1 MQRLQSS
8 TPSTVSTLQKG
19 ELLMPHAPQVRLPS
33 GLDCI
38 PQHYLSYAHTLE
50 SVSDLASRVAFD
62 DETLVFATEDDKGLY
77 IQVGL
82 IGRENYDRGSVVRP
96 RKLVYG
102 RKWRIDS
109 DTPTSEI
116 VQTIFL
122 AIQKAREHEV
132 RELLTVQDAQSG
144 AISAPLSCHQ
154 DLPLM
159 AQNREWVMG
168 FGADE
173 ASQASQIKGLL
184 SKLHFAQRSL
194 HLQSLNFFGGRA
206 WLVITLGDKP
216 AGRDQEGG
224 LAEFDHVAL
233 CVTFDPGQAHQLIY
247 EVQDALIHVSDRHV
261 EETFRFD
268 GFARFSRQINPL
280 AIARLSVASRPY
292 QRDSQNKTFYS
303 AFQASNYN
311 VDAGRAPH
319 LGIGA
324 LARRNRGVIEGIEG
338 LTGHMPRGLES
349 VQAPLFGTKL
359 QLVE

>member
-1 MQRLQSS
+1 MPSSQVTANPAVS
-8 TPSTVSTLQKG
+8 TPLKG
-19 ELLMPHAPQVRLPS
+19 EVVMPHAPQVRLPS

-38 PQHYLSYAHTLE
+38 PQHYLTYEHTLE
-50 SVSDLASRVAFD
+50 SVADLASRVVFD
-62 DETLVFATEDDKGLY
+62 DETLVFATEDDKGIY
-77 IQVGL
+77 IQIGL
-82 IGRENYDRGSVVRP
+82 IGRENYDRALAVRP

-122 AIQKAREHEV
+122 AIKKAREHEV
-132 RELLTVQDAQSG
+132 RELLTVQDLQSG
-144 AISAPLSCHQ
+144 ATSAPLSCHQ

-159 AQNREWVMG
+159 ARNRDWVMG
-168 FGADE
+168 FEGE
-173 ASQASQIKGLL
+173 EGSQTSVIKALL
-184 SKLHFAQRSL
+184 SNLRFAQRAL

-206 WLVITLGDKP
+206 WLSITLGDKP
-216 AGRDQEGG
+216 AAREREGG
-224 LAEFDHVAL
+224 LSEFDHLEL
-233 CVTFDPGQAHQLIY
+233 CVAFDPSQPHHLIY
-247 EVQDALIHVSDRHV
+247 ELQDALIRVSDRHV
-261 EETFRFD
+261 EETFQFD
-268 GFARFSRQINPL
+268 GFARFSRQIDPR

-292 QRDSQNKTFYS
+292 GRDSQNPSFYPV
-303 AFQASNYN
+303 FQKSNYS

-319 LGIGA
+319 LGDGA
-324 LARRNRGVIEGIEG
+324 LARRNRGVIEGVEG